1 MIVTGNIDMLNRE
14 NARKEQTDYL
24 RSLWA
29 WMVHRP
35 EYAGKSSNQDLT
47 VKIDLNRHTRSA
59 VEHITLIIMPL
70 LALLIA
76 LGIWNTRRH

>member
-1 MIVTGNIDMLNRE
+1 MLARE
-14 NARKEQTDYL
+14 NARQEQTDYL

-35 EYAGKSSNQDLT
+35 EYAGKSATQDLT
-47 VKIDLNRHTRSA
+47 YKIDLNRHTRSA

-70 LALLIA
+70 LALLVA
-76 LGIWNTRRH
+76 LCIWNARRH